1 MVYGRQALKES
12 LDLDIMLV
20 KGDELAKVHD
30 MLAGLGY
37 NRSNMNDYP
46 RGLPRKMFLI
56 AKREVHYFNREIRC
70 AIDLH
75 IRPGANTYLTEKY
88 FKGFLS
94 DLVTYD
100 IDGTPLPVL
109 PDETYFVYLCYH
121 GALHQFARLAWLMDI
136 RAFLAVKMQTLD
148 FQKIMVIARK
158 IRVERSV
165 VLTMM
170 LLKRY
175 FGLDFVETHFIA
187 SLQSIRM
194 KYLANSCVEM
204 AGRDAGY
211 GMTIR
216 GRAGKVFYIMMLIK
230 GFTGKVD
237 WLYGILVRQV
247 IKFLAK
253 PQNLNGR

>member
-1 MVYGRQALKES
+1 
-12 LDLDIMLV
+12 
-20 KGDELAKVHD
+20 VHE

-46 RGLPRKMFLI
+46 RGLRRKMFLI
-56 AKREVHYFNREIRC
+56 AKREVHYFSRETRC

-100 IDGTPLPVL
+100 LDGTPLPVL
-109 PDETYFVYLCYH
+109 PDEAYFVYLCYH

-136 RAFLAVKMQTLD
+136 RAFLAVKMKTLD
-148 FQKIMVIARK
+148 FQKIMTIARK
-158 IRVERSV
+158 IRAERSV
-165 VLTMM
+165 LLAMM

-175 FGLDFVETHFIA
+175 FGEDYVETHGNA
-187 SLQSIRM
+187 SLHFNASLCNNRM
-194 KYLANSCVEM
+194 KYLVSSCMHM
-204 AGRDAGY
+204 AERDAGY
-211 GMTIR
+211 GLTLM
-216 GRAGKVFYIMMLIK
+216 GRTEKVVYIMILIK
-230 GFTGKVD
+230 GMAGRID

-247 IKFLAK
+247 IKFLAR
-253 PQNLNGR
+253 PQSLIGR